1 MRFLPRSAS
10 SIFLMSQLIAAVDIL
25 FPFLFSFFAS
35 LLGFVARGKREK
47 NYRLMN
53 SKCLSSNSI
62 FAEYPS
68 LGNWSVCQILFHH
81 PALGLRWYWTSDT
94 SQSSTMYAEIGVVKH
109 TSP

>member
-10 SIFLMSQLIAAVDIL
+10 SIFLMSQLIAVVDIL

-53 SKCLSSNSI
+53 RK
-62 FAEYPS
+62 
-68 LGNWSVCQILFHH
+68 
-81 PALGLRWYWTSDT
+81 
-94 SQSSTMYAEIGVVKH
+94 
-109 TSP
+109 